1 MVPLLGRLAH
11 ASVVAARKGRGLS
24 MHTLPLTVG
33 TTPMRLRIHNDG
45 GLGPGKNPS

>member
-11 ASVVAARKGRGLS
+11 ASAATLGSGGLFMCIATLKVV
-24 MHTLPLTVG
+24 

-45 GLGPGKNPS
+45 GLGLAKILS